1 MKKNINLI
9 TLRQN
14 QKLTQKDIATKLNIS
29 LKQYQRLEAG
39 TSDGSI
45 EVWRKLKEIFNKPID
60 FLLEQ
65 EIEETQENDNT
76 EKDN

>member
-1 MKKNINLI
+1 MKKRNNLI
-9 TLRQN
+9 QARKSKQ
-14 QKLTQKDIATKLNIS
+14 LTQAEISKQLNVS
-29 LKQYQRLEAG
+29 TRHYRTLEAG

-65 EIEETQENDNT
+65 EF
-76 EKDN
+76 EKTH

>member
-14 QKLTQKDIATKLNIS
+14 QKLTQKDIAAKLNIS

-45 EVWRKLKEIFNKPID
+45 EVWRKLKKIFNKPID

-65 EIEETQENDNT
+65 EIKKTH
-76 EKDN
+76 